1 MASGIL
7 HRIKLAIEA
16 IEDGLLVV
24 LLVNM
29 APDASADEGK
39 RALLI
44 AQQSTE
50 SSPPRQDGSPGAGG
64 TPDPPTRETTDGQN
78 RKRESSIKPFRPSQQ
93 IPAGGGVSF
102 PADI

>member
-1 MASGIL
+1 MNTAEAAIFAWAAPL
-7 HRIKLAIEA
+7 LA
-16 IEDGLLVV
+16 V
-24 LLVNM
+24 LLVIM
-29 APDASADEGK
+29 SPDTSSKEWK
-39 RALLI
+39 QALLI

-50 SSPPRQDGSPGAGG
+50 SGPPRQNGSAGAGD

-78 RKRESSIKPFRPSQQ
+78 RKRESSIKPFKPSQQ